1 MIKNSIDD
9 KNTFQK
15 LQVKSLQELK
25 VTFFNRS
32 YYSVYR
38 LQIINKNIGV
48 DK

>member
-32 YYSVYR
+32 YYSTTVYTDYR
-38 LQIINKNIGV
+38 LLIKI
-48 DK
+48 